1 MNILSPSILA
11 ADFNHLGQDI
21 QAIADAGV
29 SWVHVDV
36 MDGVFVPQI
45 SFGMPVMASIRKETS
60 LFFDTHL
67 MIVEPERYIEDFKKA
82 GADGLTIHVEAT
94 KCVRECLGK
103 IKECGMKAGLSL
115 NPETDVKEVL
125 PYVADCDLILVMS
138 VHPGFGG
145 QKFIPETLEKARILR
160 EEIDRVN
167 PSCRLEIDGG
177 INASNVKE
185 VLEAGVDTVVAG
197 TAVFKG
203 DIEENVKV
211 FNEIP

>member
-21 QAIADAGV
+21 KSIADAGV
-29 SWVHVDV
+29 QWVHVDV

-45 SFGMPVMASIRKETS
+45 SFGMPVMASIRKDTS

-67 MIVEPERYIEDFKKA
+67 MIVEPERYIDDFKKA

-94 KCVRECLGK
+94 KNVRECLESIRK
-103 IKECGMKAGLSL
+103 AGMKAGLSL
-115 NPETDVKEVL
+115 NPETDVKEVMDF
-125 PYVADCDLILVMS
+125 VADCDLILVMS

-145 QKFIPETLEKARILR
+145 QKFIPETLDKVRILR
-160 EEIDRVN
+160 KEINKVN

-177 INASNVKE
+177 INCENVKE
-185 VLEAGVDTVVAG
+185 VIEAGIDTVVAG

-203 DIEENVKV
+203 DIASNTKT
-211 FNEIP
+211 FMSLM